1 MIKLVRIVAR
11 LSMAVA
17 LVASASVLSGREAQA
32 GKVNIT
38 PDIPFLDITIGN
50 KTIHIERIQD
60 TSHRLKNS
68 YTKTSRACPPHCI
81 QPISPV
87 KGVKTVGELELL
99 DFLQNKV
106 AKNKGVLVDARIPV
120 WYRKGTIPGSVDIP
134 FTLFSSKNNP
144 YLERIL
150 MVLGAEKLEDGT
162 WDFGNAR
169 ELLLF
174 CNGPWCGQSPRAIR
188 NLVAAGYPPSKLFY
202 YRGGMQ
208 NWQLLGLPVQ
218 IPAKKGR

>member
-1 MIKLVRIVAR
+1 MPMIIRRFTR
-11 LSMAVA
+11 LAFAAALAMSATAFSAVT
-17 LVASASVLSGREAQA
+17 AQA

-38 PDIPFLDITIGN
+38 PDIPFLDITIGR

-60 TSHRLKNS
+60 TNHRLKNS

-81 QPISPV
+81 QPMTPV
-87 KGVKTVGELELL
+87 KGVRTVGELELL

-120 WYRKGTIPGSVDIP
+120 WYKKGTIPGSVNIP

-174 CNGPWCGQSPRAIR
+174 CNGPWCAQSPRAIR
-188 NLVAAGYPPSKLFY
+188 NLIAAGYPPSKLHY

-208 NWQLLGLPVQ
+208 NWQIMGFPVQ
-218 IPAKKGR
+218 TPGRKKG